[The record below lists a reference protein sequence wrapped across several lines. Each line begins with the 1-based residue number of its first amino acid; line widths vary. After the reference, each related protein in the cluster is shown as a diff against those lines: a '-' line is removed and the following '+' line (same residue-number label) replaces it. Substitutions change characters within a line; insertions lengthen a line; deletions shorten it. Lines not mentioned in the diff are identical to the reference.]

1 VIDTGAERPIGYWL
15 KKLDRLIDGRFE
27 RELGDA
33 GVSRRQWQVLN
44 LLQDGPR
51 SAPELQAE
59 LEPFLQKAPDELGEA
74 VAGLLSRGWVDSQDA
89 VISLTETGEAQ
100 FGLVTAKVAEL
111 RQDLAAGISPEEYRA
126 TIDVLVRMVSNLES
140 HAGSG

>member
-1 VIDTGAERPIGYWL
+1 MPACHVGSGKYSTCFRTVH
-15 KKLDRLIDGRFE
+15 DRRLNCR
-27 RELGDA
+27 
-33 GVSRRQWQVLN
+33 LN
-44 LLQDGPR
+44 LSPSFRRHQN
-51 SAPELQAE
+51 
-59 LEPFLQKAPDELGEA
+59 ELGEA